1 MKNIKHLL
9 ILVACLSLLAACAPA
24 ATPTPAPTA
33 DVGAIQTQAVQ
44 DAYAGMTA
52 AAPTNTPPAPAGTP
66 PPGAPVAVV
75 PAAIPGQPA
84 GVALYNT
91 AIMSG
96 PGTSYV
102 LYAALLGG
110 SSVQVVGKSSDNQWW
125 VISVP
130 PAPNGQGWVSAPF
143 LSTSDTGSV
152 PVIATPPV
160 PPTTDLVPP
169 GPNDPQATTIAN
181 TYVRTG
187 PGQEYPA
194 YGVAQS
200 GKTGWVIGTSE
211 DGAWWAVR
219 LDPKVIGAG
228 YGWVM
233 KQYTTSSNTANVP
246 VIKNPQTAPV
256 VVPPPSASVTPPP
269 AGSAYAVAADYVN
282 VRTGPGTNYP
292 VLGVAAPGATAV
304 ITGKSSDGAWWQI
317 QVPTQFSANGFG
329 WVSASYT
336 LAYNTGSVPVV
347 SAPPAPPTVAATP
360 PPPAGTLYCSLVSQS
375 PADGTTIS
383 IGSPFTTTWVLKNTG
398 SVAWDSSSYDFVFTG
413 AYNNTWL
420 HTGPDIYD
428 LGTTVSSGQTYNFS
442 VPMLAPSSMGTYGE
456 AWQLVDGSG
465 KTACQFYVYIN
476 VP

>member
-24 ATPTPAPTA
+24 PTPTPAPTA

-75 PAAIPGQPA
+75 PSATPGQPA

-130 PAPNGQGWVSAPF
+130 PAPNGQGWVSAAF

-456 AWQLVDGSG
+456 AWQIVDSSG